1 MRIDSAS
8 SSFISLTTPLVP
20 VPLPALLFDVL
31 LEHGLKADQLL
42 EGTGLRPEH
51 FSHPDTLLS
60 YSQLAV
66 IISRALAITGNP
78 RIGLQF
84 GARIRLSHLAEL
96 GVAYSCAPTLRDAHA
111 VTLKYQK
118 LLGSAFDMRLVEK
131 PGYVAI
137 IASKLVPLGDRYCFN
152 QESWLTAIANQTAL
166 TLETPLNELG
176 LEIEF
181 DYPPPD
187 DLRPFHALLGETV
200 KFGQPYSQVLIPRH
214 LLDRRLP
221 GACPTLFKL
230 ALARCDEAAS
240 RNRIPLSLPEQ
251 VRIHLRREL
260 ENPPAADDI
269 ARRLNLS
276 SRTLNR
282 RLDELNCNYRKLL
295 REVRFE
301 TAAQLLQGTD
311 LPIAI
316 IAQRT
321 GFNDASNFVKAFR
334 DWAGTTP
341 NRYRQHLRGNIEE
354 TLDNGA

>member
-1 MRIDSAS
+1 MRIESAS

-20 VPLPALLFDVL
+20 VPLPALLLDLL
-31 LEHGLKADQLL
+31 LELGLKTEQLL
-42 EGTGLRPEH
+42 EGTGLRIEH

-60 YSQLAV
+60 YRQLEM

-78 RIGLQF
+78 RLGLLF

-96 GVAYSCAPTLRDAHA
+96 GAAYACSATLRDAHA

-137 IASKLVPLGDRYCFN
+137 IASKLVPLGDRYSFN

-166 TLETPLNELG
+166 ALETPLGELG

-181 DYPPPD
+181 NYPAPK
-187 DLRPFHALLGETV
+187 DLAPYHRLLGEKV
-200 KFGQPYSQVLIPRH
+200 KFSQNYSQILIPRS

-260 ENPPAADDI
+260 ENPPSAEDI
-269 ARRLNLS
+269 AKRLNLS
-276 SRTLNR
+276 VRTLNR
-282 RLDELNCNYRKLL
+282 RLDELSCNYRKLL
-295 REVRFE
+295 REMRFE
-301 TAAQLLQGTD
+301 TAAELLQGTD

-316 IAQRT
+316 VAQRA

-334 DWAGTTP
+334 EWADTTP
-341 NRYRQHLRGNIEE
+341 NRYRQHLRSNLPAGNE
-354 TLDNGA
+354 

>member
-1 MRIDSAS
+1 MRIESAS
-8 SSFISLTTPLVP
+8 SSFISLTMPLVP
-20 VPLPALLFDVL
+20 VPLPALLLDIF
-31 LEHGLKADQLL
+31 LELGLKAEQLL
-42 EGTGLRPEH
+42 EGTGLRQEH

-60 YSQLAV
+60 YQQLAMM
-66 IISRALAITGNP
+66 IARALAITGNP
-78 RIGLQF
+78 RLGLLF
-84 GARIRLSHLAEL
+84 GTRIRLSHLAEL
-96 GVAYSCAPTLRDAHA
+96 GVAYACAPTLREAHA

-137 IASKLVPLGDRYCFN
+137 IASKLVPLGERYCFN

-166 TLETPLNELG
+166 TLETPLEELG

-181 DYPPPD
+181 DYPAPE
-187 DLRPFHALLGETV
+187 DLQPYRQLFGEKV
-200 KFGQPYSQVLIPRH
+200 KFSQPYSQILIPRP

-230 ALARCDEAAS
+230 ALARCDEVAS

-260 ENPPAADDI
+260 ENPPSVEDI

-282 RLDELNCNYRKLL
+282 HLDQLDCNYRQLL

-301 TAAQLLQGTD
+301 TAAELLQGTA

-316 IAQRT
+316 VAQRA

-341 NRYRQHLRGNIEE
+341 NRYRQHLRGDRAE
-354 TLDNGA
+354 TSAP